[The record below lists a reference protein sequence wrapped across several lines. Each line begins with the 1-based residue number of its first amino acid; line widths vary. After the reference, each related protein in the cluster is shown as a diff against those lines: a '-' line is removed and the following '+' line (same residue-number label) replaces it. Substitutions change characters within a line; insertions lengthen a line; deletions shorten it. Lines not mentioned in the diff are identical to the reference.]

1 MKHRSYVRLAI
12 ALSLTSP
19 ACERLFDDAPRRP
32 SPRAPSV
39 TPGPNSLGPDGRPRG
54 AQGATTGTV
63 VEGRHKPPPSKPGD
77 DRFQV
82 RPEWYP
88 TGAPQ
93 NPYPPGTVIPV
104 EPPHQGVSIRPI
116 PSGPAQPPPVQTGN
130 GAPLVTLTPMGPP
143 TAGPYQNPSQP
154 TTPSQPAAG
163 QGVTLTPI
171 GGPSAPQPTTPSQP
185 APQPTAQ
192 PAGEGNAQTFQGAL
206 SEGGQRDAEGR
217 FFQRHAVTLRRGQ
230 RVAVTLQSSAFD
242 TLLRVEPPAGEPM
255 ENDDIGAGDLN
266 SRLDFTA
273 AVDGNYALVAT
284 SYAPNTTGAY
294 TLQVQ
299 AGAPGDGLVVVNGPG
314 PQPGPQT
321 GQGGTLTANAPV
333 NEYLS
338 PGDPSSGG
346 RYVRAYRLDGRRG
359 DLVSLRLES
368 RSFDTTLALVAPNG
382 QRWSNDD
389 ITPQDTNSALQ
400 VTLPAAGAYR
410 VEVSSYRVGATGP
423 FTLSMTNS
431 ARPTVAPGVAP
442 TGSVAGRRAAGNM
455 YGVFVGITDY
465 GGRGNLYGCADDARQ
480 LAQAYIN
487 ARLGG
492 AGNFVV
498 LTDAEA
504 TTERVQQAFQQMAS
518 RVGPEDVFMFFHSGH
533 GSRAASTDR
542 ANDPDGFV
550 ESIVLRDG
558 EITSTQMA
566 HLFDG
571 VRADVNMLALDSCY
585 SGGFQRAFASAP
597 NRYGMYS
604 SEEDVLSQVAQRY
617 QAGGYL
623 SYFLRRGVSEADTN
637 HDGAVR
643 AGELA
648 DYLHRQY
655 AQNQA
660 QMRTSD
666 GQDVDT
672 WQNLVIN
679 RSGVALADNLWR
691 FPQLAGAESRLR

>member
-1 MKHRSYVRLAI
+1 MKHRTYVRLSV
-12 ALSLTSP
+12 ALLLTSS
-19 ACERLFDDAPRRP
+19 ACDRLFRDEPRRAP
-32 SPRAPSV
+32 ASSPSV
-39 TPGPNSLGPDGRPRG
+39 TPGPNALGPDGRPRG
-54 AQGATTGTV
+54 SQGATTGTV

-104 EPPHQGVSIRPI
+104 EPPGQGVSIRPI
-116 PSGPAQPPPVQTGN
+116 PAGPAQPPAVPTGN

-143 TAGPYQNPSQP
+143 TDGPYQNPARPSPSPSP
-154 TTPSQPAAG
+154 TG
-163 QGVTLTPI
+163 QGVTLTPM
-171 GGPSAPQPTTPSQP
+171 GEPSAPQPTAPPTLPSQP
-185 APQPTAQ
+185 SPQ
-192 PAGEGNAQTFQGAL
+192 PAGDATAQTFQGTLDQSA
-206 SEGGQRDAEGR
+206 QRDPEGR
-217 FFQRHAVTLRRGQ
+217 FFRSHTVNLRRGQ
-230 RVAVTLQSSAFD
+230 RVAVTLQSAAFD

-255 ENDDIGAGDLN
+255 ENDDIGNGDLN

-273 AVDGNYALVAT
+273 AVDGAYSLVAT
-284 SYAPNTTGAY
+284 SYGPNMTGAY
-294 TLQVQ
+294 TLQAQ
-299 AGAPGDGLVVVNGPG
+299 GGAPGDGLVVVNGPG

-321 GQGGTLTANAPV
+321 GQGGTLTAGAPV

-368 RSFDTTLALVAPNG
+368 RSFDTTLALIAPNG

-389 ITPQDTNSALQ
+389 INPQDTNSALQ

-431 ARPTVAPGVAP
+431 ARPTGAPGAAP
-442 TGSVAGRRAAGNM
+442 SGNVAGRRAAGNM

-465 GGRGNLYGCADDARQ
+465 GGRGNLFGCADDARQ

-504 TTERVQQAFQQMAS
+504 TTERVQQAFQQMAA

-533 GSRAASTDR
+533 GNRRASTDR
-542 ANDPDGFV
+542 VNDPDGFV
-550 ESIVLRDG
+550 ETIVLRDG
-558 EITSTQMA
+558 EITGTQMA
-566 HLFDG
+566 QMFNGL
-571 VRADVNMLALDSCY
+571 RADVNMLALDSCY

-637 HDGAVR
+637 RDGAVR

-648 DYLHRQY
+648 DYLHRQF